1 MKHIKL
7 FENFVELNEDRMEY
21 PDMLNSL
28 LSGNDSVE
36 VLTELKKEILKNG
49 IATERILK
57 AAKMISWTASEVKDL
72 VKASEG
78 SFDELEE
85 FMDSVDKGDI
95 EVRPGMVSH
104 IKAAL
109 KDKARVLQAVR
120 SL

>member
-7 FENFVELNEDRMEY
+7 FENFGELNEDRMEY

-72 VKASEG
+72 VKASENT
-78 SFDELEE
+78 FDYLET
-85 FMDSVDKGDI
+85 FMDEVDKGDI
-95 EVRPGMVSH
+95 SIKPGLKAT
-104 IKAAL
+104 IKAGL